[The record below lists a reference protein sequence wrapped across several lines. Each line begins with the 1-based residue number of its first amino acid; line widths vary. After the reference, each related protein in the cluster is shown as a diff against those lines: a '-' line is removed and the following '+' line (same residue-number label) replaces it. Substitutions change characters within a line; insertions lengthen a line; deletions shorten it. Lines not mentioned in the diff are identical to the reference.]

1 MRALVWLR
9 RDLRTID
16 NTALIRA
23 MDKVEQSSGANKGL
37 IALFTVTQKQW
48 QEHAVSAMQQQL
60 IFRRLQALTRELAE
74 LKVPLHIEVVDSY
87 QDCGSLIAQLCERMS
102 IEHVF
107 ANSDYEFNE
116 QQRDE
121 QVKSR
126 LESDNIGFTL
136 CADKCVFAPGSILN
150 KQGSY
155 FKVFTPFKNSWLQ
168 RFDPAQ
174 LVVRKPVALATNG
187 LFDARQALELPSNID
202 DSQVVHNNTTHN
214 NATEN
219 WQVDTQSIIN
229 QLRLFSFQK
238 ANNYHDNRD
247 VPSIKGTS
255 QLSPYLA
262 LGMLSVR
269 QCIARLLNGRHPQQL
284 SEGEQTWLSE
294 LIWREFY
301 QHLIY
306 FQPKLCK
313 GANFVAWCNNIR
325 WQGDIEHLKSWQ
337 QGTTGYPIVD
347 AAMKQL
353 NQTGWMHN
361 RLRMIVASFLSKD
374 LLLDWRF
381 GERYFMSQ
389 LVDGDFAA
397 NNGGWQ
403 WSASTGCDAQ
413 PYFRIFNPISQGKKF
428 DPQGEFVKQWLPE
441 LQSVPDKYIHSPWL
455 WEEFASLDY
464 PDPIVDHKKQRQ
476 RALQMYKEAKNSE
489 C

>member
-23 MDKVEQSSGANKGL
+23 MDNVEQANSDDKGL

-48 QEHAVSAMQQQL
+48 QEHGVSAMQQQL
-60 IFRRLQALTRELAE
+60 IFRRLQALSIELAE
-74 LKVPLHIEVVDSY
+74 LKVQLHIEVVDHY
-87 QDCGSLIAQLCERMS
+87 QDCGSLISQLCERMS
-102 IEHVF
+102 IKHVF
-107 ANSDYEFNE
+107 ANADYEVNE
-116 QQRDE
+116 VQRDQ
-121 QVKSR
+121 QVKSK
-126 LESDNIGFTL
+126 LESQNIPFTL
-136 CADKCVFAPGSILN
+136 CSDKCVFAPGSILN
-150 KQGSY
+150 KQSSY
-155 FKVFTPFKNSWLQ
+155 FKVFTPFKKSWLQ
-168 RFDPAQ
+168 RFNPAQ
-174 LVVRKPVALATNG
+174 LAVRKPIALTVNK
-187 LFDARQALELPSNID
+187 LFDGEQGFELCSKMGDAQQALSA
-202 DSQVVHNNTTHN
+202 TTVAWH
-214 NATEN
+214 A
-219 WQVDTQSIIN
+219 DTQSIIN

-247 VPSIKGTS
+247 VPSVNGTS

-269 QCIARLLNGRHPQQL
+269 QCIARLLNGRHPEHL

-337 QGTTGYPIVD
+337 QGATGYPIVD

-476 RALQMYKEAKNSE
+476 LALQMYKEAKNSE